1 MNPAQGG
8 TTHPRG
14 NSGWGWGSVRCRREP
29 QIGPCAPGFS
39 RNGTGVT
46 DCERKGKQGARSS
59 EGQSPRFGAQS
70 IATPGDKAARAP
82 RTGDGSL
89 GSRKLAAR
97 SQRLGDADT
106 WLRRSGNPTRRCGP
120 LAARGAPQGRGEP
133 GPAGRTG
140 SKPSHRCVLREARGG
155 SPGARGWGGGTAHRR
170 AHGGGS
176 RRLRPC
182 DPGGGSASRGGLR
195 GPGGEGNPQ
204 QPGGESAPCVS
215 GLEGASA
222 PSRSGW
228 G

>member
-1 MNPAQGG
+1 MCGAGG
-8 TTHPRG
+8 SLR
-14 NSGWGWGSVRCRREP
+14 S
-29 QIGPCAPGFS
+29 GPCAPGFS

-155 SPGARGWGGGTAHRR
+155 SPGARGGVGGLRTGEHTAEGAGACAPATR
-170 AHGGGS
+170 AVAA
-176 RRLRPC
+176 RP
-182 DPGGGSASRGGLR
+182 AGGLR